1 VISLKKITA
10 GSGYDYLIR
19 QVATQDVTI
28 GTGLAAYYEQKGET
42 PGVWMGS
49 GLAGLDGITAG
60 DPVTEAQMQALFG
73 HGLHPLADDI
83 RKEALD
89 AGLSEREA
97 EKACRLGRPFA
108 DRTPGQSDFQE
119 ELRRRYAAANISA
132 GRKPFVQVD
141 PDVRARIRSQVAT
154 EFFVKEYGRT
164 PASPRELHSA
174 VARWSRPPAATI
186 AGIDLTLSP
195 VKSVSTLWAL
205 APLVDSQTVER
216 LHLEAVAKAAAYLET
231 QLYTRVGPHGIR
243 NVETRGM
250 VAVAFTHRDSR
261 AGDPDLHTHLVIANK
276 VQTLDGRWYAINASL
291 LYAAK
296 VAASETYTTALE
308 RGLVETFGL
317 RFVERSTGRGKRP
330 VREIAGIDPALNAR
344 WSTRRGQIEHRRDE
358 LAATFLADHGRPP
371 TEAEMIALA
380 QQANLETRDAK
391 HAPRSLAEQR
401 ATWRTEAD
409 QVLGPG
415 GVERMLATTFV
426 YGREQGRSPNASWM
440 IDTSERV
447 ISVLEQER
455 PTWQVTHVR
464 AEALR
469 QTRTAGVPAAL
480 LNRVVDGVVD
490 LALVRSVP
498 LTLDDPIAEPDA
510 LRRRDGASVYS
521 VPGAT
526 RYTSRRIL
534 VAEQRILAHAAHT
547 GGRVVAPDVVDLA
560 LLEALAN
567 GTLLTP
573 GQTDLVRSMAGSG
586 RRVQLAIAPAGSGK
600 TTAMRTLGAAWTEAG
615 GTVIGLAPSAAAAQA
630 LADQLDVPCDTLAKL
645 TWGLD
650 HPDQVQPA
658 WAAGIGPR
666 SLVIIDEAGM
676 ADTLSL
682 DRAIDHVVSR
692 GGSVRLVGDDRQL
705 SAIGAG
711 GVLRDIE
718 AEYGACRLTEIVRF
732 LDPAEAAAS
741 LALRVG
747 RTEALGFYLDHDCI
761 HVGDLASLAEQV
773 LDGWSQ
779 DRAAGLDALM
789 LAPTRDL
796 VSELNRAAQLRR
808 QDGQHAGRG
817 VALADGNTC
826 AAGDVV
832 ITRRNNRRLP
842 LGTLD
847 WVKNGDRW
855 QVVTVARDGSLEVES
870 LRSRRTVRLPAAYVR
885 DWVELGYA
893 TTIHGAQ
900 GITADTMH
908 GLATAEE
915 SRQEL
920 YTMLTRGRQ
929 ANHLY
934 LQVVGDGDPHALA
947 HTDSVY
953 LLTAVERLERA
964 LTHDDVPVSA
974 TTQLRDQ
981 DDPLR
986 LLGAAVA
993 RYTDALGVAAEQ
1005 VVGEK
1010 VAQHL
1015 DESADPMVLSLTES
1029 PAWPTLRADL
1039 LALAAD
1045 GYDPVAMLR
1054 RIVNIGELGSAHDPA
1069 AVLDHRLQLL
1079 TQDRRPGP
1087 LPWLRT
1093 IPSQVAADPV
1103 WGPYLQARAGRVDD
1117 LSDAVRS
1124 AATFARVPPSW
1135 LGEMRVLPDNRDLAN
1150 VIGDVSVW
1158 RAATGISPEDERP
1171 TGVPA
1176 LGVAA
1181 AQYQRALDS
1190 RLDWAIG
1197 NQAGN
1202 GSNVLPT
1209 LDPALA
1215 RDPMQPQI
1223 ARRLCDLERGGFA
1236 VRRLLDAAL
1245 AQGPLPDDHA
1255 AAALWWRVAGLMS
1268 TGEGLPDRTPP
1279 RRRTPLPVHPE
1290 AVRRPTVNPGR
1301 SGPSLG
1307 R

>member
-19 QVATQDVTI
+19 QVAAQDVTI
-28 GTGLAAYYEQKGET
+28 GTGLAGYYEQKGET
-42 PGVWMGS
+42 PGVWMGT
-49 GLAGLDGITAG
+49 GLGGLDGITAG

-73 HGLHPLADDI
+73 HGMHPLADEI
-83 RKEALD
+83 RTAALA
-89 AGLSEREA
+89 AGLSERDA

-108 DRTPGQSDFQE
+108 ERTAGTSEFLE
-119 ELRRRYAAANISA
+119 ELRRRYAAVNIAA
-132 GRKPFVQVD
+132 GRKPFTQLD
-141 PDVRARIRSQVAT
+141 PDIRAKIRTQVAA
-154 EFFVKEYGRT
+154 EFFEKEFGRP

-174 VARWSRPPAATI
+174 VARWSRPAAATI

-205 APLVDSQTVER
+205 APMLDSQTVER
-216 LHLEAVAKAAAYLET
+216 LHHEAVAAAYLET
-231 QLYTRVGPHGIR
+231 QLYTRIGPHGIR

-291 LYAAK
+291 LYEAK

-308 RGLVETFGL
+308 RGLAETYGI

-358 LAATFLADHGRPP
+358 LAATFLVDHGRPP
-371 TEAEMIALA
+371 TEAEMTALA

-391 HAPRSLAEQR
+391 HGPRSLAEQR
-401 ATWRTEAD
+401 ATWRTEAE

-415 GVERMLATTFV
+415 GVERMLATTFQ
-426 YGREQGRSPNASWM
+426 YGLEPGRTPNAAWM
-440 IDTSERV
+440 TDTSERV
-447 ISVLEQER
+447 IGVLEQER

-480 LNRVVDGVVD
+480 HDRVVDALVD
-490 LALVRSVP
+490 LALIRSVP
-498 LTLDDPIAEPDA
+498 VTLDDPVTEPDA

-534 VAEQRILAHAAHT
+534 VAEQRILSHAAHT

-567 GTLLTP
+567 GTQLTP

-615 GTVIGLAPSAAAAQA
+615 GTVVGLAPSAAAAQA

-645 TWGLD
+645 TWTLD
-650 HPDQVQPA
+650 HPDQAQPA

-682 DRAIDHVVSR
+682 DRAIDHVISQ

-718 AEYGACRLTEIVRF
+718 AEYGACRLTEVVRF

-741 LALRVG
+741 LALREG
-747 RTEALGFYLDHDCI
+747 RTEALGFYLDHDRI
-761 HVGDLASLAEQV
+761 HVGDLSSLADQV
-773 LDGWSQ
+773 LDAWSH
-779 DRAAGLDALM
+779 DRAAGVDALM

-808 QDGQHAGRG
+808 HEGRRPG
-817 VALADGNTC
+817 RSVGLADGNTC

-832 ITRRNNRRLP
+832 ITRRNNRRLAV
-842 LGTLD
+842 GTLD

-855 QVVTVARDGSLEVES
+855 QVVNVSRDGGLEVQS
-870 LRSRRTVRLPAAYVR
+870 LGSRRTVRLPAAYVR
-885 DWVELGYA
+885 EWVELGYA

-908 GLATAEE
+908 GLATGEE

-953 LLTAVERLERA
+953 LLSAVECLERA
-964 LTHDDVPVSA
+964 LTRDDALVSA
-974 TTQLRDQ
+974 TTQLRQQ
-981 DDPLR
+981 DDPVL
-986 LLGAAVA
+986 LLGSAVA
-993 RYTDALGVAAEQ
+993 RYTDALGVASEH
-1005 VVGEK
+1005 VVGEQ
-1010 VAQHL
+1010 VARHL
-1015 DESADPMVLSLTES
+1015 DESADRMVLWIGDS
-1029 PAWPTLRADL
+1029 PAWTTLRADL
-1039 LALAAD
+1039 LGLAAD
-1045 GYDPVAMLR
+1045 GHDPVAMLR
-1054 RIVNIGELGSAHDPA
+1054 RIVNIGELGTAHDPA

-1079 TQDRRPGP
+1079 TQDGPLGP
-1087 LPWLRT
+1087 LPWLRA
-1093 IPSQVAADPV
+1093 IPSRVATDPV
-1103 WGPYLQARAGRVDD
+1103 WGQYLQARAARVDD
-1117 LSDAVRS
+1117 LADAVRR
-1124 AATFARVPPSW
+1124 AATSARVSPSW
-1135 LGEMRVLPDNRDLAN
+1135 LGEMRVSPDNRELGN
-1150 VIGDVSVW
+1150 VISEVSVW
-1158 RAATGISPEDERP
+1158 RAATGVSPEDERP
-1171 TGVPA
+1171 TGPPA
-1176 LGVAA
+1176 LGLAA
-1181 AQYQRALDS
+1181 ARHQRGLDA
-1190 RLDWAIG
+1190 RLDQAIG

-1202 GSNVLPT
+1202 WTNVLPT
-1209 LDPALA
+1209 LDPALG
-1215 RDPMQPQI
+1215 RDPLQTQI
-1223 ARRLCDLERGGFA
+1223 ARRLYDLDRGGFD
-1236 VRRLLDAAL
+1236 VQRLLDHAL

-1255 AAALWWRVAGLMS
+1255 AAALWYRVTGLLS
-1268 TGEGLPDRTPP
+1268 TGEGLPRRTPS
-1279 RRRTPLPVHPE
+1279 RRRTPPPVQPE
-1290 AVRRPTVNPGR
+1290 AVRRPTVNPVR
-1301 SGPSLG
+1301 RGPSRG

>member
-1 VISLKKITA
+1 VISLKKVTA

-19 QVATQDVTI
+19 QVAAHDATI
-28 GTGLAAYYEQKGET
+28 GAGLAAYYEQKGET

-49 GLAGLDGITAG
+49 GLTGLDGITAG
-60 DPVTEAQMQALFG
+60 DPVTEAQMKALFG
-73 HGLHPLADDI
+73 HGLHPLADEI
-83 RKEALD
+83 RTAALE
-89 AGLSEREA
+89 AGLSERDA

-108 DRTPGQSDFQE
+108 ERTPATSDFSE
-119 ELRRRYAAANISA
+119 ELRRRYGAANVAA
-132 GRKPFVQVD
+132 GRRALTQLD
-141 PDVRARIRSQVAT
+141 PDARARIRSEVAT
-154 EFFVKEYGRT
+154 EFFLKEYGRR
-164 PASPRELHSA
+164 PASPRELRSA
-174 VARWSRPPAATI
+174 VARWSRPPSATI

-205 APLVDSQTVER
+205 APLLDSQTVER
-216 LHLEAVAKAAAYLET
+216 LHHGAVAKAAAYFET

-291 LYAAK
+291 LYEAK

-308 RGLVETFGL
+308 RGLAETYGL

-330 VREIAGIDPALNAR
+330 VREIVGIDPALNAR
-344 WSTRRGQIEHRRDE
+344 WSTRRGQIEQRRDE

-401 ATWRTEAD
+401 ATWRAEAH

-415 GVERMLATTFV
+415 GVEGMLASTFE
-426 YGREQGRSPNASWM
+426 YGLEPGRRPTAAWLT
-440 IDTSERV
+440 DASERV
-447 ISVLEQER
+447 IGVLERER

-469 QTRTAGVPAAL
+469 QTRTAGVSAAL
-480 LNRVVDGVVD
+480 FDRVVDGVVEFA
-490 LALVRSVP
+490 LARSVP
-498 LTLDDPIAEPDA
+498 LTLDDPIAEPHA
-510 LRRRDGASVYS
+510 LLRRDGASVYS

-526 RYTSRRIL
+526 RYTSHRIL
-534 VAEQRILAHAAHT
+534 VAEQRILAHAGTT

-560 LLEALAN
+560 LLETLAN
-567 GTLLTP
+567 GTQLTT
-573 GQTDLVRSMAGSG
+573 GQADLVRSMAGSG

-615 GTVIGLAPSAAAAQA
+615 GTVVGLAPSAAAAQA
-630 LADQLDVPCDTLAKL
+630 LADQLDVPCDTVAKL
-645 TWGLD
+645 TWSLD
-650 HPDQVQPA
+650 HPDQAQPA

-682 DRAIDHVVSR
+682 DRAIDRVVTR

-718 AEYGACRLTEIVRF
+718 AEYGACRLTEVVRF
-732 LDPAEAAAS
+732 HDPAEAAAS
-741 LALRVG
+741 LDLREG
-747 RTEALGFYLDHDCI
+747 RTEALGFYLDHDRI
-761 HVGDLASLAEQV
+761 HVGDLASLADQV
-773 LDGWSQ
+773 LDAWSK
-779 DRAAGLDALM
+779 DRAAGVDALM
-789 LAPTRDL
+789 LAPTREL
-796 VSELNRAAQLRR
+796 VSELNRAAQFRR
-808 QDGQHAGRG
+808 HEGEHPGGQMS
-817 VALADGNTC
+817 LADGNGC
-826 AAGDVV
+826 RAGDIV

-842 LGTLD
+842 VGNLD

-855 QVVTVARDGSLEVES
+855 QVVNVARDGSLEVQS
-870 LRSRRTVRLPAAYVR
+870 LRSRRQVRLPVSYVHE
-885 DWVELGYA
+885 WVELGYA

-908 GLATAEE
+908 GLATGEE

-934 LQVVGDGDPHALA
+934 LQVVGDGDPHGLA

-981 DDPLR
+981 DDAVR
-986 LLGAAVA
+986 LLGPAVA
-993 RYTDALGVAAEQ
+993 RFTDALGVAAEH

-1015 DESADPMVLSLTES
+1015 DESADRMVLWISES

-1039 LALAAD
+1039 LSLAAD
-1045 GYDPVAMLR
+1045 GHDPVAMLR
-1054 RIVNIGELGSAHDPA
+1054 RIVNIGELGTAHDPA

-1079 TQDRRPGP
+1079 TQDRAAGP
-1087 LPWLRT
+1087 LPWLRS
-1093 IPSQVAADPV
+1093 IPTRVAEDPV
-1103 WGPYLQARAGRVDD
+1103 WGPYLQARTARVAD
-1117 LSDAVRS
+1117 LVDAVRT
-1124 AATFARVPPSW
+1124 AATFARVSPSW
-1135 LGEMRVLPDNRDLAN
+1135 LGESRVSPDNRELAQ
-1150 VIGDVSVW
+1150 VVGDISVW
-1158 RAATGISPEDERP
+1158 RAATEVSSDDERP
-1171 TGVPA
+1171 TGPSA
-1176 LGVAA
+1176 LSEAG
-1181 AQYQRALDS
+1181 AQHQRGLEA
-1190 RLDWAIG
+1190 RLDQAIG
-1197 NQAGN
+1197 NQAG
-1202 GSNVLPT
+1202 SWTIVVPT

-1215 RDPMQPQI
+1215 RDPNRSQM
-1223 ARRLCDLERGGFA
+1223 ARRLYDLERAGCD
-1236 VRRLLDAAL
+1236 VQHLLDHAFAP
-1245 AQGPLPDDHA
+1245 GPLPDDHA
-1255 AAALWWRVAGLMS
+1255 TAALWYRVAGLLTAVEGMPIHKPS
-1268 TGEGLPDRTPP
+1268 TRHPASLGR
-1279 RRRTPLPVHPE
+1279 PE
-1290 AVRRPTVNPGR
+1290 AERRPTANPHR
-1301 SGPSLG
+1301 DGPSRG